1 MKVFPLQARAP
12 RFRRHPARRLGMAVA
27 IAAAT
32 ACIAVAP
39 NVFAAGDD
47 GSASSSMS
55 SSSSSSSTHSSTGTK
70 IRDATITTKAKAE
83 LVGTNGLSA
92 GDIHVKTRHG
102 VVMLTGSV
110 PEEQQ
115 RTQAVSVVRQI
126 DGVQDVRD
134 QLTIRPK

>member
-12 RFRRHPARRLGMAVA
+12 RFRRRAAKRLGMAVA

-39 NVFAAGDD
+39 SVFAAGDD
-47 GSASSSMS
+47 GTASSSM
-55 SSSSSSSTHSSTGTK
+55 SSSTHSSTGTK

-83 LVGTNGLSA
+83 LVGTSGLSA

-102 VVMLTGSV
+102 IVMLTGSV
-110 PEEQQ
+110 PDEQQ
-115 RTQAVSVVRQI
+115 RTQAVSVVKQI
-126 DGVQDVRD
+126 DGVQDVRN

>member
-1 MKVFPLQARAP
+1 MKIFPLQARAP
-12 RFRRHPARRLGMAVA
+12 RFRRRAAKRLGMAVA

-47 GSASSSMS
+47 SGS
-55 SSSSSSSTHSSTGTK
+55 SSSSMSSSTHSSTGTK

-110 PEEQQ
+110 PDDQQ
-115 RTQAVSVVRQI
+115 RMQAASVVKQI
-126 DGVQDVRD
+126 DGVQDVRN

>member
-12 RFRRHPARRLGMAVA
+12 RFRRRAAKRLGMAVA

-47 GSASSSMS
+47 GTASSSM
-55 SSSSSSSTHSSTGTK
+55 SSSTHSSTGTK

-83 LVGTNGLSA
+83 LVGTSGLSA

-102 VVMLTGSV
+102 IVMLTGSV
-110 PEEQQ
+110 PDEQQ
-115 RTQAVSVVRQI
+115 RTQAVSVVKQV
-126 DGVQDVRD
+126 DGVQDVRN

>member
-12 RFRRHPARRLGMAVA
+12 RLRRHPATRLGMAVA
-27 IAAAT
+27 IAAAA
-32 ACIAVAP
+32 ACTAVAP

-47 GSASSSMS
+47 GASSSSMS
-55 SSSSSSSTHSSTGTK
+55 SSTHTSTGAK

-83 LVGTNGLSA
+83 LVGTSGLSA
-92 GDIHVKTRHG
+92 GDIHVKTRRG

-110 PEEQQ
+110 PDEQQ
-115 RTQAVSVVRQI
+115 RTQAVSVVRRI
-126 DGVQDVRD
+126 EGVQDVRD

>member
-12 RFRRHPARRLGMAVA
+12 RFRRQPAKRVGMAIA
-27 IAAAT
+27 IAAAA
-32 ACIAVAP
+32 ACTVVAP

-47 GSASSSMS
+47 GAAS
-55 SSSSSSSTHSSTGTK
+55 SSSSMSSSTHSSTGTK

-83 LVGTNGLSA
+83 LVGTSGLSA

-110 PEEQQ
+110 PDEAQ
-115 RTQAVSVVRQI
+115 RTQAVGVVRKI
-126 DGVQDVRD
+126 DGVQDVRN

>member
-12 RFRRHPARRLGMAVA
+12 RFHRRPATRLGMAVA
-27 IAAAT
+27 IAAAV
-32 ACIAVAP
+32 ACTAVAP

-47 GSASSSMS
+47 GASSSMS
-55 SSSSSSSTHSSTGTK
+55 SSTHTSTGAK

-83 LVGTNGLSA
+83 LVGTSGLSA
-92 GDIHVKTRHG
+92 GDIHVKTRRG
-102 VVMLTGSV
+102 IVMLTGSV
-110 PEEQQ
+110 PDEQQ

-126 DGVQDVRD
+126 EGVQDVRD

>member
-12 RFRRHPARRLGMAVA
+12 RFRRRAAKRLGMAVA

-47 GSASSSMS
+47 GTASSSMS
-55 SSSSSSSTHSSTGTK
+55 SATHSSTGTK

-83 LVGTNGLSA
+83 LVGTRGLSA

-102 VVMLTGSV
+102 IVMLTGSV
-110 PEEQQ
+110 PDEQQ
-115 RTQAVSVVRQI
+115 RTQAVSVVKQI
-126 DGVQDVRD
+126 DGVQDVRN

>member
-12 RFRRHPARRLGMAVA
+12 RFRRRPASRLGMAVA
-27 IAAAT
+27 IAAAV
-32 ACIAVAP
+32 ACTAVAP

-47 GSASSSMS
+47 GTASSSM
-55 SSSSSSSTHSSTGTK
+55 SSTHSSTGTK

-83 LVGTNGLSA
+83 LVGTSGLSA

-102 VVMLTGSV
+102 IVMLTGSV
-110 PEEQQ
+110 PDEQQ
-115 RTQAVSVVRQI
+115 RTQAVSVVKQI
-126 DGVQDVRD
+126 DGVQDVRN

>member
-1 MKVFPLQARAP
+1 MKVFQLQARSP
-12 RFRRHPARRLGMAVA
+12 RIRHQRAMRTGMAVA

-32 ACIAVAP
+32 ACMVVAP
-39 NVFAAGDD
+39 NAVAAGDD
-47 GSASSSMS
+47 GAASSSS
-55 SSSSSSSTHSSTGTK
+55 HSSTGTK

-83 LVGTNGLSA
+83 LVGTSGLSA

-102 VVMLTGSV
+102 TVTLTGSV
-110 PEEQQ
+110 PDEQQ
-115 RTQAVSVVRQI
+115 RTQAVSVVKQV